1 MSSIHQ
7 LEQATVMKD
16 LAEALTFGVRIALE
30 EHALQLKTLTEE
42 KVARMK
48 AESQH
53 QKMEAMKELEH
64 KIHQESDNALR
75 HLREASEAE
84 TDIMK
89 SRLRGEMAAE
99 HAARV
104 NRLQIEVGSKRS
116 STERELRTKYE
127 NEYLSTMKEM
137 DGSLDQDIH
146 DTLEESEIMFSEKL
160 KNDLEHQR
168 KLGEKRQA
176 AMLVQMERDFQKE
189 FQEMSSLLDQFFSTD
204 TENGSSSSSSTEKHM
219 P

>member
-1 MSSIHQ
+1 
-7 LEQATVMKD
+7 MKD
-16 LAEALTFGVRIALE
+16 LAEALSFGVRIALE

-64 KIHQESDNALR
+64 KIHQESENALR

-137 DGSLDQDIH
+137 DEMRRRLQR
-146 DTLEESEIMFSEKL
+146 
-160 KNDLEHQR
+160 EHTPALQTFR
-168 KLGEKRQA
+168 EGALEKRSEALAEEDLRIRAQ
-176 AMLVQMERDFQKE
+176 LDS
-189 FQEMSSLLDQFFSTD
+189 EMSVLRGRLDSETRKAVEIQRRRMID
-204 TENGSSSSSSTEKHM
+204 EHR
-219 P
+219 

>member
-1 MSSIHQ
+1 
-7 LEQATVMKD
+7 MKE
-16 LAEALTFGVRIALE
+16 LAEALTTGVRIALE
-30 EHALQLKTLTEE
+30 EHALQLRTLTDE

-53 QKMEAMKELEH
+53 QETEARKELEH

-84 TDIMK
+84 TDVMK

-127 NEYLSTMKEM
+127 NEYLFTMKQM
-137 DGSLDQDIH
+137 DGSLEQDIH
-146 DTLEESEIMFSEKL
+146 DTLEESEIIFSEKL
-160 KNDLEHQR
+160 KNDLKNQR
-168 KLGEKRQA
+168 RLGEKRQA

-189 FQEMSSLLDQFFSTD
+189 FQEMSSLLDQFFSTN
-204 TENGSSSSSSTEKHM
+204 TENESNSSSSTERHM